1 MPNEQIHSG
10 HFMTSNP
17 HSDKLD
23 DEDEDVEVDVV
34 DVDDNEN
41 EPEVPRL
48 SKTSLQETRSKI
60 FRIKNDENPVTFYK
74 FGPQKQQSIA
84 IDVSLNKLHKC
95 IKIAYM
101 KMTTP
106 KWKDFKGLKLQWK
119 HRIRLNNVI
128 WRAYYMEFRKPDRK
142 KKTPYC
148 YFAVP
153 DEDTTHQKIEG
164 TVLEGMYWKRRM
176 EAVCA
181 QYKRWR
187 NYNRPHKIKKTCCPK
202 TENACEC
209 KPNQIVGRPN
219 QSQTPNVIYNTS
231 NDYFD
236 DDEFENEF
244 TNELFNKLGTPFLFP
259 NPREMGF
266 NGNADFM
273 QPGLFALQPSLEEI
287 MTGEQE
293 QADVDMLEPT
303 ISTMNNQAS
312 HSNGYNN
319 QFQSMS
325 GMSSPLN
332 SEVQPSKQRS
342 QHAYNNK
349 NYNSNYTQSQP
360 TRQSSIPGIMD
371 AHMSQPLYSQAVY
384 ENKTLGAS
392 NLESPVASVISRDKL
407 SRSSAN
413 FTPTT
418 SLTNLD
424 YMPQFT
430 ASMNTNSFSVIN
442 GQNGGHGLKSFV
454 MDQPGQLISA
464 PAWWMPNQLQAQH
477 QQQVLRNPQDS
488 QNGFPNVLLNLN
500 NQPMQQNQQNFSLIP
515 VSHHF
520 TQMKAESDPMGHL
533 AQHQNTVQTPT
544 NSMHPPSHPSTTR
557 LPPGPTS
564 TDLSHY
570 LPHNESAAPSASLA
584 SMLTA
589 KPRDNQQERGFESTR
604 NGTVHP
610 AGKIKSDVRQ
620 TKEDFL
626 NEFEDLAST
635 AIGLKKRQRLA
646 VTEPIAAGD
655 PTSTQSSPAPQRL
668 RNQRKGVRTRSSQIS
683 SQPASVQ
690 SFGADS
696 LLSPQGS
703 TPTTEGFQSD
713 GSDEKIP
720 AKKRRRYNQSCSE
733 AADSTLNPEERK
745 RLLHLN
751 AEKNRREALKDG
763 FDALVSAI
771 PVIDEAGIKVTNA
784 VVLNR
789 AGQHIRNLQNKLND
803 SVRALDE
810 AEKRNEMLQK
820 RVILVQSSLPSTVSQ
835 SSGSKDSDSMQNEIH
850 QFVDRYVKER
860 AKEDSRFFVMATMLK
875 PMIDAFARKIHP
887 GNNKQQMRESIRQ
900 WGEESFR
907 VSMIRPLASQTL
919 IKIAAET
926 NLMMDG
932 KRQPL
937 SDYIANQ
944 VDQLGQYKDL

>member
-41 EPEVPRL
+41 EPEVPRI
-48 SKTSLQETRSKI
+48 SKTSLQETRSKV

-74 FGPQKQQSIA
+74 FGPEKQQSIA

-128 WRAYYMEFRKPDRK
+128 WRAYYMEFRKPNHRR

-187 NYNRPHKIKKTCCPK
+187 NYNRPHKTVKKNCCPK
-202 TENACEC
+202 PENGSCEC
-209 KPNQIVGRPN
+209 KPNQGIQRPM
-219 QSQTPNVIYNTS
+219 QSQTPNVIYNTN

-244 TNELFNKLGTPFLFP
+244 TNELFNKLGQPFLFP
-259 NPREMGF
+259 NPREMGS
-266 NGNADFM
+266 NMNSDFM

-287 MTGEQE
+287 MIGEHEPE
-293 QADVDMLEPT
+293 QPDVDMIEPS
-303 ISTMNNQAS
+303 ISTINNAASS
-312 HSNGYNN
+312 HSNGYGN
-319 QFQSMS
+319 QFRSIS
-325 GMSSPLN
+325 GMSSPIN
-332 SEVQPSKQRS
+332 SDMDSKLQQHYKQPYTSS
-342 QHAYNNK
+342 
-349 NYNSNYTQSQP
+349 YTQIQP
-360 TRQSSIPGIMD
+360 TRQSSVPMQGIMN

-384 ENKTLGAS
+384 ENKILNS
-392 NLESPVASVISRDKL
+392 NVDSPVSSVISRDKL
-407 SRSSAN
+407 SNNSAN

-418 SLTNLD
+418 SLTSLD
-424 YMPQFT
+424 YIPQFS
-430 ASMNTNSFSVIN
+430 AMNQNFSVIN
-442 GQNGGHGLKSFV
+442 HQNSAHGLKGFV
-454 MDQPGQLISA
+454 MEQPSPQFISA
-464 PAWWMPNQLQAQH
+464 PAWWMQNQIQ
-477 QQQVLRNPQDS
+477 QQQVLRNPHDPHFQ
-488 QNGFPNVLLNLN
+488 NVLLNLN
-500 NQPMQQNQQNFSLIP
+500 NPPMQPQQNFNLIP
-515 VSHHF
+515 V
-520 TQMKAESDPMGHL
+520 TQPFPQVKPEHEIMSNITQNNPLISANESMNAP
-533 AQHQNTVQTPT
+533 Q
-544 NSMHPPSHPSTTR
+544 PPRIAAGPS
-557 LPPGPTS
+557 S

-584 SMLTA
+584 SMLSS
-589 KPRDNQQERGFESTR
+589 KPRNDQRGFPQNR
-604 NGTVHP
+604 NIPPVP
-610 AGKIKSDVRQ
+610 AVKEKP
-620 TKEDFL
+620 TKKDFM

-635 AIGLKKRQRLA
+635 AIGLKKRGVARLA
-646 VTEPIAAGD
+646 VPEVATSSD
-655 PTSTQSSPAPQRL
+655 PTSTQSSPAPQRARL
-668 RNQRKGVRTRSSQIS
+668 NQRKGRARGNNQMS

-690 SFGADS
+690 SFGPDS
-696 LLSPQGS
+696 IMSPES

-713 GSDEKIP
+713 GSGEDKMP
-720 AKKRRRYNQSCSE
+720 AKRRRKYNQSCSE

-789 AGQHIRNLQNKLND
+789 AGQHIRNLKQKLSNAT
-803 SVRALDE
+803 RALDD
-810 AEKRNEMLQK
+810 AERRNESLQK
-820 RVILVQSSLPSTVSQ
+820 RVLVVQSSLPSTVAQ
-835 SSGSKDSDSMQNEIH
+835 SLGSKDSDAMRNEMQ
-850 QFVDRYVKER
+850 QFVERYIKDRS
-860 AKEDSRFFVMATMLK
+860 KEDSRFYVMSQMLK
-875 PMIDAFARKIHP
+875 PMIDAFTQKAHTGSSKTE
-887 GNNKQQMRESIRQ
+887 MRESIRN

-932 KRQPL
+932 RKQPL
-937 SDYIANQ
+937 ADYISSQ
-944 VDQLGQYKDL
+944 VDKLGQYKDL